1 MSKLNFIHACPPTD
15 YMRPETGNRR
25 WCIVGDVNFN
35 HTIPPITD
43 PLGQHWRQPPTSA
56 ILLDDTHAVMTEA
69 TFQQLAEYSY
79 SFPSGVYPG
88 KMWRRYDGLFDQRCA
103 ITDLQWLLMWFG
115 ECDDP
120 TKCTNNSRKILIA

>member
-1 MSKLNFIHACPPTD
+1 MSKLNYWFTSGHADCL
-15 YMRPETGNRR
+15 RPETGNRR
-25 WCIVGDVNFN
+25 FFTIGDVKLNT
-35 HTIPPITD
+35 TIPPITD

-56 ILLDDTHAVMTEA
+56 ILLDNTHAVMTEA

-120 TKCTNNSRKILIA
+120 TKCTNNSRRILIA